1 MSVSEVSNLVEV
13 VAEEEVISTDEI
25 LNRLVA
31 LGVNHSHR
39 SYGNEHKELC
49 DAYFS
54 CNLST
59 IANSWDMLEDAVK
72 VKVVDK
78 HSDEFKAWIGGR

>member
-1 MSVSEVSNLVEV
+1 MSVNEVSNLVEV

-39 SYGNEHKELC
+39 SYGDENKKLC
-49 DAYFS
+49 AAYFAL
-54 CNLST
+54 NLST
-59 IANSWDMLEDAVK
+59 IANSWDMLEDVVK
-72 VKVVDK
+72 VKVVDE
-78 HSDEFKAWIGGR
+78 HSDEFKAWIGGA